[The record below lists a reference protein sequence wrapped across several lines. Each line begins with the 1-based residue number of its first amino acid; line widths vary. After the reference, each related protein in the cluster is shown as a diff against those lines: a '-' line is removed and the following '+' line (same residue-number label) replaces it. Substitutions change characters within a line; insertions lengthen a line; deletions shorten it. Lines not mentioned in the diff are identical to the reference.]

1 MGHRGSACGH
11 VLSPAHEMLVF
22 LRPDTRHRR
31 PVATGTPVDP
41 VVRMSHGLSRSQ
53 NVRMDISTGI
63 G

>member
-11 VLSPAHEMLVF
+11 ALSPAHEMRVL
-22 LRPDTRHRR
+22 LRPGTWGLR

-53 NVRMDISTGI
+53 DPKVSDH
-63 G
+63 